1 MENVLASSPLSITP
15 GSSGRVWTGRVLT
28 GLLAAF
34 LLVDAFGKLARL
46 APVIEATQNV
56 GYTAEMVRPLGIV
69 LALSTLLHLI
79 PRTQFVGALLVTAYL
94 GGATATQ
101 VRLGGMFWLPVV
113 MGLLLWVA
121 YCLRSAGLRAFLFST
136 SR

>member
-1 MENVLASSPLSITP
+1 MENVLVSSPLSITRGFP
-15 GSSGRVWTGRVLT
+15 ARVWTGRVLT
-28 GLLAAF
+28 GLLAA
-34 LLVDAFGKLARL
+34 LLLADAFAKLARL
-46 APVIEATQNV
+46 APVIEATQKV
-56 GYTAEMVRPLGIV
+56 GYAAELVRPLGIV

-79 PRTQFVGALLVTAYL
+79 PRTQFIGAVLVTAYL

-113 MGLLLWVA
+113 MGALLWIA
-121 YCLRSAGLRAFLFST
+121 YSLRSAGLRAFLLST